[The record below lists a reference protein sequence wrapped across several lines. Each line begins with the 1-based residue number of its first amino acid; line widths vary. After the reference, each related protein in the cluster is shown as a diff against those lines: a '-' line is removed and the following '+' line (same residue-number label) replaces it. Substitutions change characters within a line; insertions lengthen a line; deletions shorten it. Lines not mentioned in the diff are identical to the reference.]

1 MASNNFSI
9 PSPPIFAGE
18 NYPIW
23 AIKMR
28 TYFRAYDLWQVV
40 EVQGEVNPL
49 PDNPTMAQIKNHRE
63 EVAKNFKALS
73 CIQSALSKVI
83 FARVMASEIAKK
95 AWDKLIEEFYE
106 SDKIRQIKVITLRR
120 EFEILRMKD
129 SETIEEFS
137 NKLMKVVNQIRL
149 MGEDITDS
157 RIAEKVLLQNNNE
170 AITKDNPHTLAETTS
185 ESLDSGNNNSSN
197 SDLTFHE
204 NQNNGDDGMDDCDD
218 VSNYDDVDDYL
229 LESHCKNDSVPD
241 NASAHSSPSQKCGL
255 AEEGEHSDIS
265 LDPTTSSSEPNK
277 DTTSKDLNFADENT
291 SASEKAENQFPEL
304 YASREK
310 TSAYKAAHQI
320 PSAQNQDKDA
330 GYKLLPRF
338 DLFSWLMGGRPQ
350 VHIGI
355 GCDHC
360 GMCPIV
366 EKWYKCKYCNEKI
379 GAWRMFIMDNCDE
392 LMPEY
397 LGFVKGVVDSDN
409 LLLNISRE
417 MLQ

>member
-1 MASNNFSI
+1 
-9 PSPPIFAGE
+9 
-18 NYPIW
+18 
-23 AIKMR
+23 MR

-83 FARVMASEIAKK
+83 FARVMASEIAKE
-95 AWDKLIEEFYE
+95 AWDKLIEEFHE
-106 SDKIRQIKVITLRR
+106 SDKIRQIKVINLRR
-120 EFEILRMKD
+120 EFEILKMKD

-149 MGEDITDS
+149 MGEEITDS
-157 RIAEKVLLQNNNE
+157 RIAEKN
-170 AITKDNPHTLAETTS
+170 D
-185 ESLDSGNNNSSN
+185 
-197 SDLTFHE
+197 
-204 NQNNGDDGMDDCDD
+204 GDDGMDDCDD

-229 LESHCKNDSVPD
+229 SESHCKNDSVPD
-241 NASAHSSPSQKCGL
+241 NASPHSSPSQKCGS
-255 AEEGEHSDIS
+255 AEEGEHADIS
-265 LDPTTSSSEPNK
+265 LDPTTSTSEPNK

-291 SASEKAENQFPEL
+291 SASEKAGDFEIF
-304 YASREK
+304 AFWEK
-310 TSAYKAAHQI
+310 TSAYKTAHQI

-366 EKWYKCKYCNEKI
+366 EEWYKCKYCNEKI
-379 GAWRMFIMDNCDE
+379 GAWRMFIMDNCEE

-397 LGFVKGVVDSDN
+397 LGFVKGVVDSNN